1 MTELERINKV
11 ISDLYDIRDVALSV
25 FGDEGYFALDDS
37 IRSLTKTWNICKKGQ
52 EERLKNTY
60 HTPVNNSK
68 KPIKSTYDN
77 EIYRQ
82 AFGALLEDYAPSE
95 DLPGGYRV
103 LVDGNYET
111 EFSAESREEAIQK
124 FKDYFANK
132 KKGINNSRKPI
143 KSSFDVL
150 YDYIDKGVFWE
161 DVEDYA
167 DQLIQEGKF
176 TLDEYNREK
185 GKLREYFNNE
195 EKKAKKTSW
204 ENEGRENGF
213 LNNSKKSI
221 KSDYHDYEDE
231 SAWTKDAEER
241 LRAQYADE
249 NGLDLN
255 EDIIDEDDYNEWIH
269 KGAAMYSSTNRISPT
284 RNQSSLNKIFS

>member
-1 MTELERINKV
+1 MNEAKVTEYLGDIFHFETCIGENGNYEISSNYWGMKFNVRIREFTIFIQDGLGAKCS
-11 ISDLYDIRDVALSV
+11 IDSDEDENTIAREIVGFVGDVLKDVSKTFVYDGTNSILSWPYNCNLAYV
-25 FGDEGYFALDDS
+25 DYLKQAMDMGADE
-37 IRSLTKTWNICKKGQ
+37 NIYEYEARKAG
-52 EERLKNTY
+52 LNS
-60 HTPVNNSK
+60 SK

-132 KKGINNSRKPI
+132 KKGINNSKKPI
-143 KSSFDVL
+143 KSEFEEEP
-150 YDYIDKGVFWE
+150 IWTE
-161 DVEDYA
+161 DD
-167 DQLIQEGKF
+167 
-176 TLDEYNREK
+176 
-185 GKLREYFNNE
+185 
-195 EKKAKKTSW
+195 
-204 ENEGRENGF
+204 
-213 LNNSKKSI
+213 
-221 KSDYHDYEDE
+221 
-231 SAWTKDAEER
+231 EER

-255 EDIIDEDDYNEWIH
+255 EDIIDEDDYNEWVH

>member
-1 MTELERINKV
+1 MNEAKVTEYLGDIFHLETCIGENGNYEISSNYWDLKFNVRIREFTIFIQDGLGAKCS
-11 ISDLYDIRDVALSV
+11 IDSDEDENTIAREIVGFVGDVLKDVSKTFVYDGTNSILSWPYNCNLAYV
-25 FGDEGYFALDDS
+25 DYLKQAMDMGADE
-37 IRSLTKTWNICKKGQ
+37 NIYEYEARKAG
-52 EERLKNTY
+52 LNS
-60 HTPVNNSK
+60 SK

-132 KKGINNSRKPI
+132 KKGINNSKKPI
-143 KSSFDVL
+143 KSEFEEEP
-150 YDYIDKGVFWE
+150 IWTE
-161 DVEDYA
+161 DD
-167 DQLIQEGKF
+167 
-176 TLDEYNREK
+176 
-185 GKLREYFNNE
+185 
-195 EKKAKKTSW
+195 
-204 ENEGRENGF
+204 
-213 LNNSKKSI
+213 
-221 KSDYHDYEDE
+221 
-231 SAWTKDAEER
+231 EER

-255 EDIIDEDDYNEWIH
+255 EDIIDEDDYNEWVH